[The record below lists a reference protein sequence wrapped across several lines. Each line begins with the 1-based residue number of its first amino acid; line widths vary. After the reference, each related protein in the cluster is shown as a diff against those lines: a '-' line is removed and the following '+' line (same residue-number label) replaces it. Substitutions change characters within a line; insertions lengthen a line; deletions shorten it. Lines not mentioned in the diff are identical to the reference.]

1 MLPCLEEGA
10 FPLSGCDPA
19 EESNRFYVAV
29 TRVRDELTLYVP
41 DNPARVSSFVK
52 AMGIDKAI
60 ARGRLQLDAQAD

>member
-1 MLPCLEEGA
+1 
-10 FPLSGCDPA
+10 
-19 EESNRFYVAV
+19 
-29 TRVRDELTLYVP
+29 VRDELTLYVP